1 MTTRKNEIENESN
14 VILMVHGR
22 AYVKGDNIFAWL
34 LKYVNMGYEKVVFN
48 SRQNSTYLPPVF
60 MSNMSISTKNEGRY
74 AGFVNVFIFHYTYF
88 LS

>member
-1 MTTRKNEIENESN
+1 MCILLTTRKNEIENESN

-48 SRQNSTYLPPVF
+48 SRQNSAYLPPDFV
-60 MSNMSISTKNEGRY
+60 SIRHKQPRSRTRIERG
-74 AGFVNVFIFHYTYF
+74 
-88 LS
+88 